1 MSNAP
6 YDIYPNVLQAKMK
19 YDYIQLSILWHV
31 IDDAASSGNSV
42 GFKVYMAYSDM
53 ENKNIEKI
61 LLNHSSNVPSFDDS
75 DISWDDDSYILR
87 ILAPDLTEYSID
99 GQKVEFI
106 CETFDAAD
114 NYYGTTS
121 CSVTL
126 TSPDPVKIAKE
137 YEVIVGKESY
147 IKVSY
152 FAKNYRCN
160 VFFEYGNDRIQICSN
175 LYGQW
180 TPDIKPGFTFGD
192 FYWEPDSK
200 IAKMFGNL
208 RSVTAKF
215 VCETY
220 NYSKKIGSTETYF
233 TLTVPDNDSTKP
245 AIESVKLINITDLD
259 GELSTIYIQGR
270 TGLNVQISAKSDYSD
285 IKDYEVTA
293 GSVSAKGN
301 PAIIDAIVNNGN
313 IPVTVKVTDAR
324 GFSRTVTENI
334 YVYPYSRP
342 KIVPYTGYSD
352 IVCERAKATGELHS
366 DGTYLAIMAGKR
378 FTSIVKDGAELN
390 SCRLRYRFKPTTV
403 DTFGDW
409 VTLLADGSAETA
421 IQLLA
426 GNVVS
431 STNASYDIE
440 LAAID
445 LVGSEHVIRFSVM
458 TSAISFVLYDGVD
471 GAAFGK
477 YPEEPHVVDIAQHM
491 TLRVRGRLEV
501 LGSNWESLDLADGM
515 NESPYAYGRQ
525 DDTGCYYQVSNGNHV
540 QAAFNC
546 AYDYAGRSM
555 VVNKTPIPEEYRPE
569 RTVCSICPTNDRRL
583 ALVTVQPDGY
593 IRIEWVQT
601 IASTSNTTSATVL
614 WVDGYLDYWV

>member
-1 MSNAP
+1 MTLGYVTCDKKNAEMGDTVLLSLCSFDTDGGDSYNLNVMCKEKILWSNSLYLLGINAP
-6 YDIYPNVLQAKMK
+6 IELEQEIPDLSAYNDGGNYCSLTFRLVRYSNNQFIAECEIGVFGEDNAK
-19 YDYIQLSILWHV
+19 IEISNCIIGSEAEIL
-31 IDDAASSGNSV
+31 ITGIAES
-42 GFKVYMAYSDM
+42 FECEFYT
-53 ENKNIEKI
+53 EIEKI
-61 LLNHSSNVPSFDDS
+61 RVELGRIRYADTNFTLSTFRRYKTKWNIPYELASYFKNTKSTTANICCVTYRNGGTYGQ
-75 DISWDDDSYILR
+75 IETYSYIL
-87 ILAPDLTEYSID
+87 
-99 GQKVEFI
+99 
-106 CETFDAAD
+106 
-114 NYYGTTS
+114 
-121 CSVTL
+121 
-126 TSPDPVKIAKE
+126 
-137 YEVIVGKESY
+137 
-147 IKVSY
+147 
-152 FAKNYRCN
+152 
-160 VFFEYGNDRIQICSN
+160 
-175 LYGQW
+175 
-180 TPDIKPGFTFGD
+180 
-192 FYWEPDSK
+192 
-200 IAKMFGNL
+200 
-208 RSVTAKF
+208 
-215 VCETY
+215 
-220 NYSKKIGSTETYF
+220 
-233 TLTVPDNDSTKP
+233 TVPENDITKP
-245 AIESVKLINITDLD
+245 AINSV
-259 GELSTIYIQGR
+259 ELSPITNCTGDLSPLYIRGK
-270 TGLNVQISAKSDYSD
+270 TGLNANISAKSEYSY
-285 IKDYEVTA
+285 ITEYEVTA
-293 GSVSAKGN
+293 GSVGAKGN
-301 PAIIDAIVNNGN
+301 PGIIDVLANDGTV
-313 IPVTVKVTDAR
+313 PVTVKVTDAR
-324 GFSRTVTENI
+324 GFSRTVTENL

-378 FTSIVKDGAELN
+378 FTSIVKDDMELN

-409 VTLLADGSAETA
+409 VTLLADGSAESE
-421 IQLLA
+421 IQMLA

-431 STNASYDIE
+431 NTNASYDIE
-440 LAAID
+440 LSAID

-477 YPEEPHVVDIAQHM
+477 YPEEPHVVDIAKHM

-501 LGSNWESLDLADGM
+501 LGSSWASLGLADGM
-515 NESPYAYGRQ
+515 NESSYAYGRQ

>member
-1 MSNAP
+1 MAIPTYAAP
-6 YDIYPNVLQAKMK
+6 NKSTANIGDKIEITFAVFSDRYYWWQYFDVYLDGVYIGKTQKESCRNSYSTIEYIIPDISDDLRSRYQQFELKFVMRNEHKHDDMLTACSFVVEVQAPDPPYFDLPNKINIGIKENLLFNGIVKAFRCELSLLIGRTSIDICSFNYSDAVDSDDGEGLLIEDYVFRSISILLDFSYDIAK
-19 YDYIQLSILWHV
+19 I
-31 IDDAASSGNSV
+31 
-42 GFKVYMAYSDM
+42 
-53 ENKNIEKI
+53 NKN
-61 LLNHSSNVPSFDDS
+61 
-75 DISWDDDSYILR
+75 
-87 ILAPDLTEYSID
+87 
-99 GQKVEFI
+99 QKEI
-106 CETFDAAD
+106 PA
-114 NYYGTTS
+114 
-121 CSVTL
+121 L
-126 TSPDPVKIAKE
+126 
-137 YEVIVGKESY
+137 
-147 IKVSY
+147 
-152 FAKNYRCN
+152 
-160 VFFEYGNDRIQICSN
+160 
-175 LYGQW
+175 
-180 TPDIKPGFTFGD
+180 
-192 FYWEPDSK
+192 
-200 IAKMFGNL
+200 
-208 RSVTAKF
+208 F
-215 VCETY
+215 VCKTY
-220 NYSKKIGSTETYF
+220 ANNYLYDTTEKS
-233 TLTVPDNDSTKP
+233 LVLVVPENDTTKP
-245 AIESVKLINITDLD
+245 AIDSVKFSPITSCTDAMAPL
-259 GELSTIYIQGR
+259 YIRGK
-270 TGLNVQISAKSDYSD
+270 TGLNVQMIATSKYSD
-285 IKDYEVTA
+285 IAEYEVTA
-293 GSVSAKGN
+293 GSVGAKGN
-301 PAIIDAIVNNGN
+301 PGIIDVLANDGTV
-313 IPVTVKVTDAR
+313 PVTVKVTDAR

-342 KIVPYTGYSD
+342 KIVPYSGYSD

-378 FTSIVKDGAELN
+378 FTSIMKDGAELN

-409 VTLLADGSAETA
+409 VTLLADGSVESE
-421 IQLLA
+421 IQVLA

-440 LAAID
+440 LSAID
-445 LVGSEHVIRFSVM
+445 RVGSEHVIRFSVM

-477 YPEEPHVVDIAQHM
+477 YPEEPHVVDIAAHM

-501 LGSNWESLDLADGM
+501 LGSSWASLGLADGM
-515 NESPYAYGRQ
+515 NESSYAYGRQ

-546 AYDYAGRSM
+546 SYDYAGRSM

>member
-1 MSNAP
+1 MITNVEILSDGDREMGREVKVRVTTNGDYSEVNYIGFWADGIRYWGTDIESIFATVIVYPPDYSDKKTEYNFWINAWSASGNEFNYNWTVFAP
-6 YDIYPNVLQAKMK
+6 SPKIHKFDRVTIGTNKHIQINEIAKGLTYDVSLVLGTKTIDLFSFGYEDIVKNPDEGLLLPTYPEGIICGTYSTLLGHGEIHKIDYDICK
-19 YDYIQLSILWHV
+19 YFKNTSQKSANLVCNAYFKGNFYKKDEITVILDV
-31 IDDAASSGNSV
+31 P
-42 GFKVYMAYSDM
+42 
-53 ENKNIEKI
+53 EN
-61 LLNHSSNVPSFDDS
+61 
-75 DISWDDDSYILR
+75 DI
-87 ILAPDLTEYSID
+87 
-99 GQKVEFI
+99 
-106 CETFDAAD
+106 
-114 NYYGTTS
+114 
-121 CSVTL
+121 
-126 TSPDPVKIAKE
+126 
-137 YEVIVGKESY
+137 
-147 IKVSY
+147 
-152 FAKNYRCN
+152 
-160 VFFEYGNDRIQICSN
+160 
-175 LYGQW
+175 
-180 TPDIKPGFTFGD
+180 
-192 FYWEPDSK
+192 
-200 IAKMFGNL
+200 
-208 RSVTAKF
+208 
-215 VCETY
+215 
-220 NYSKKIGSTETYF
+220 
-233 TLTVPDNDSTKP
+233 TKP
-245 AIESVKLINITDLD
+245 AIDSIKFSPITSCTDALAP
-259 GELSTIYIQGR
+259 LYIRGK
-270 TGLNVQISAKSDYSD
+270 TGLNANISATSAYSD
-285 IKDYEVTA
+285 IAEYEVTA
-293 GSVSAKGN
+293 GSVGAKGN
-301 PAIIDAIVNNGN
+301 PGIIDVLANDGTV
-313 IPVTVKVTDAR
+313 PVTVKVTDAR
-324 GFSRTVTENI
+324 GFSRTVAENI

-409 VTLLADGSAETA
+409 VTLLADGSAETE
-421 IQLLA
+421 IKLLA

-431 STNASYDIE
+431 NTNASYDIE
-440 LAAID
+440 LSAID

-501 LGSNWESLDLADGM
+501 LGSSWESLGLADGM
-515 NESPYAYGRQ
+515 EESPYAYGRQ

-546 AYDYAGRSM
+546 SYDYAGRSM

>member
-1 MSNAP
+1 MSITGLYIRNENFGYDLENKMGTPFLLMANSNDTDGNIP
-6 YDIYPNVLQAKMK
+6 YASVYIDGSYYSKCPIYRDSLYGPSGPLLMEGPEYFPDLSDNKKSYNIEFVYGSYSVSQKIYLPDAVKIDSISDRKLGSTFYIDLIGIAKGFQCK
-19 YDYIQLSILWHV
+19 LYL
-31 IDDAASSGNSV
+31 SV
-42 GFKVYMAYSDM
+42 GSFFKFIKKVTYEDARNQSDLLPTGGILLGYEEKMVAEYSLANNFKSSIS
-53 ENKNIEKI
+53 ETVKI
-61 LLNHSSNVPSFDDS
+61 LC
-75 DISWDDDSYILR
+75 Y
-87 ILAPDLTEYSID
+87 
-99 GQKVEFI
+99 
-106 CETFDAAD
+106 
-114 NYYGTTS
+114 
-121 CSVTL
+121 
-126 TSPDPVKIAKE
+126 
-137 YEVIVGKESY
+137 
-147 IKVSY
+147 
-152 FAKNYRCN
+152 
-160 VFFEYGNDRIQICSN
+160 
-175 LYGQW
+175 
-180 TPDIKPGFTFGD
+180 
-192 FYWEPDSK
+192 
-200 IAKMFGNL
+200 
-208 RSVTAKF
+208 
-215 VCETY
+215 TY
-220 NYSKKIGSTETYF
+220 NGTEQIGLETEEF
-233 TLTVPDNDSTKP
+233 RVTVPENDITKP
-245 AIESVKLINITDLD
+245 AIDSVKFSPITSCTDALAQ
-259 GELSTIYIQGR
+259 LYIRGK
-270 TGLNVQISAKSDYSD
+270 TGLNVQISAKSAYSD
-285 IKDYEVTA
+285 IAEYEVTA
-293 GSVSAKGN
+293 GSVGAKGN
-301 PAIIDAIVNNGN
+301 PGIIDVLANDGN
-313 IPVTVKVTDAR
+313 VPVTVKVTDAR

-409 VTLLADGSAETA
+409 VTLLADGSGESE
-421 IQLLA
+421 IQMLA

-431 STNASYDIE
+431 NTNASYDIE
-440 LAAID
+440 LSAID

-477 YPEEPHVVDIAQHM
+477 YPEEPHVVDIASHM

-501 LGSNWESLDLADGM
+501 LGSSWESLGLADGM

-546 AYDYAGRSM
+546 SYDYAGRSM

-601 IASTSNTTSATVL
+601 IASTSDTASATVL